1 MNHEDHGT
9 TCRETALIT
18 VSPFSP
24 PVWSLVVPRIPH
36 FPHSSQLAFLQNN
49 GTAPHPNPIT
59 SRSSAS
65 CTLVQYVYSLGASH
79 RQSLGCFRR
88 SNHSPHSPLISFPS
102 VQERM
107 PAVVISSTSR
117 LRHFKSVS
125 RSILHH
131 LVLLLFSRAC
141 TYFNL
146 FPFLFFRSLFFFIFE
161 PLLKARTTS
170 PLSPMSL
177 YHLSVTVLVPVP
189 LVAYSLVACLADVA
203 GARSIHLI
211 IRCSHFYLG
220 THVLTKLQPNHHPPC
235 PGSRTST
242 PSQIP
247 TSRMTVPK
255 SPTLPS
261 QTVWFPPSVLT
272 SLSSSAFCRSALSH
286 QRPLTHTHSLIK
298 VQGLPRRT
306 GQTTRRLAHTR
317 RRAPSRHRARRP

>member
-117 LRHFKSVS
+117 LRHFKSFLVQF
-125 RSILHH
+125 SITWYYCYFQGR
-131 LVLLLFSRAC
+131 VPIS
-141 TYFNL
+141 TYFL
-146 FPFLFFRSLFFFIFE
+146 SFFFALCFSLF
-161 PLLKARTTS
+161 L
-170 PLSPMSL
+170 
-177 YHLSVTVLVPVP
+177 
-189 LVAYSLVACLADVA
+189 
-203 GARSIHLI
+203 
-211 IRCSHFYLG
+211 
-220 THVLTKLQPNHHPPC
+220 NPC
-235 PGSRTST
+235 
-242 PSQIP
+242 
-247 TSRMTVPK
+247 
-255 SPTLPS
+255 
-261 QTVWFPPSVLT
+261 
-272 SLSSSAFCRSALSH
+272 
-286 QRPLTHTHSLIK
+286 
-298 VQGLPRRT
+298 
-306 GQTTRRLAHTR
+306 
-317 RRAPSRHRARRP
+317 